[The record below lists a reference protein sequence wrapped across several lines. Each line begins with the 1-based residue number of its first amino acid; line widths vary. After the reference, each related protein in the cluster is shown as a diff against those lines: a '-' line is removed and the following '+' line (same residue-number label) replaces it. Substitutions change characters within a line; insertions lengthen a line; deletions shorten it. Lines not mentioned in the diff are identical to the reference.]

1 MKSFRMDRN
10 TTEHYTSFQEL
21 GKAFGCRPVNKQ
33 TKDVKKLE
41 KQREVF
47 CGKHRCKACGQP
59 MTWVEGTSTMVCSN
73 DKCKGVKHTRTDAD
87 GNEIVTYLP
96 SYDLL
101 DELGTDIAYN
111 IFS

>member
-10 TTEHYTSFQEL
+10 TTEHYTSFTEL
-21 GKAFGCRPVNKQ
+21 AAAFGCRPVNKK

-73 DKCKGVKHTRTDAD
+73 DKCKGIKHTRTDAD